1 MKTRKM
7 TFNIKIE
14 VEITD
19 DKCYKD
25 WDEMYKA
32 TKLLGLEKLRNE
44 LQSKNILSF
53 DCRDFN
59 LYDDGE

>member
-7 TFNIKIE
+7 TFNVQIE

-32 TKLLGLEKLRNE
+32 TKLLGLEKVRNE